1 MYVLLLVCSLTCR
14 YMFWGAGRGGGA
26 GIRGG
31 GVGIRGGG
39 VGIGGWGVGIRV
51 GEQV

>member
-1 MYVLLLVCSLTCR
+1 MQPDMQIYVL
-14 YMFWGAGRGGGA
+14 GACIRGGGA

-39 VGIGGWGVGIRV
+39 AGRE
-51 GEQV
+51 GEWV

>member
-1 MYVLLLVCSLTCR
+1 MYVLLLICG
-14 YMFWGAGRGGGA
+14 YKGKGGA

-39 VGIGGWGVGIRV
+39 AGIKGREEFSSKNIL
-51 GEQV
+51 

>member
-1 MYVLLLVCSLTCR
+1 MRDNVPFLRSCHIYVL
-14 YMFWGAGRGGGA
+14 GAGIRGGGA

-39 VGIGGWGVGIRV
+39 AGIRGGGGWV
-51 GEQV
+51 